1 MQFYCEIGLVEAPG
15 QIACLIGLKYM
26 GRKTVTIVFYVIT
39 CVSCL
44 LMIFDNPTMR
54 VSAALLAKFGIT
66 ITLTTCWL
74 ISLEIYP
81 TVLRNTGRGLSAVV
95 SRIGAITG
103 PFVRDIVRLKDTFKN

>member
-1 MQFYCEIGLVEAPG
+1 MEAPG
-15 QIACLIGLKYM
+15 QIACIIGLKYM
-26 GRKTVTIVFYVIT
+26 GRKTLSIVFYVIT

-54 VSAALLAKFGIT
+54 VSAALLAKFGINSA
-66 ITLTTCWL
+66 WFSSYF
-74 ISLEIYP
+74 ISIEIYP

-103 PFVRDIVRLKDTFKN
+103 SFVTDIVRLKGIF